1 MSETIADKLNQ
12 FASENEKLAAT
23 LTAKGVPA
31 QGGEGLVSLAEKV
44 KRINQHVANGMKTP
58 VRVSSVGGILAGDF
72 VTLTSELWPVEE
84 RKVDDGANLIASGF
98 AGKSR
103 CVLAFTKGGKLYVK
117 AVKRETD
124 GTIALGNSLQIAETA
139 PDNAVLVGM
148 TDAVAVI
155 YPGDAGAY
163 AAWVTL
169 DGLTGALAYTG
180 IADVDAPVNLTACA
194 LADRTALLCCTHQTD
209 GKSYAMT
216 LGFGDGEVTVG
227 PETEL
232 APDFEQDEYMQAW
245 SVAAL
250 SGRLAMVGY
259 FRDHDT
265 PLQYLVLAVS
275 GDTVT
280 QKYAGEYLTKSA
292 LPCVAV
298 AAVNGNCCGVAGA
311 AARTADSGETE
322 ALLTFE
328 GWRVLPNERPQPM
341 WWGEEDH
348 SAGGSISQV
357 SLDMMGEAH
366 AVLSCVLDGTLYAAV
381 VETTDHCPES
391 GATVSLGA
399 CAGYARLWALNENF
413 VIGAVERA
421 DGVYACLYRREQAVI
436 RAEDHNDVDGLAEA
450 AAAAGEACM
459 VYLA

>member
-1 MSETIADKLNQ
+1 MNETIADKLNQ
-12 FASENEKLAAT
+12 FATENDKLAAT

-31 QGGEGLVSLAEKV
+31 QGSEGLVSLAEKV
-44 KRINQHVANGMKTP
+44 KRINQHVANGTKTP
-58 VRVSSVGGILAGDF
+58 VRASSTGGILAGDF

-84 RKVDDGANLIASGF
+84 RKVDDGASLIASGF

-103 CVLAFTKGGKLYVK
+103 CGMVFTKGGKLYVK

-124 GTIALGNSLQIAETA
+124 GTIALGNSLQLADTA
-139 PDNAVLVGM
+139 PASAVLVGM

-169 DGLTGALAYTG
+169 DGLTGTLAYTG
-180 IADVDAPVNLTACA
+180 IVDVDAPVNLTACA
-194 LADRTALLCCTHQTD
+194 LADKSALLCCTHQTD
-209 GKSYAMT
+209 GKAYAMT
-216 LGFGDGEVTVG
+216 LRFSDTEVTVG
-227 PETEL
+227 AETEL

-250 SGRLAMVGY
+250 SDRLAMVGY
-259 FRDHDT
+259 FKDHAA

-280 QKYAGEYLTKSA
+280 QKYAGEYLTKDS

-298 AAVNGNCCGVAGA
+298 VAVNENCCGAAGA
-311 AARTADSGETE
+311 VTRLADSGETE
-322 ALLTFE
+322 VLLSFE

-341 WWGEEDH
+341 WWGVEDR
-348 SAGGSISQV
+348 SEGGSISQV
-357 SLDMMGEAH
+357 SLDMMGDSH
-366 AVLSCVLDGTLYAAV
+366 AVLSCVLDGMVYAAV
-381 VETTDHCPES
+381 VETASHCPAS
-391 GATVSLGA
+391 GETVSLGA
-399 CAGYARLWALNENF
+399 ASGYARLWALNENF
-413 VIGAVERA
+413 AIGAVERE
-421 DGVYACLYRREQAVI
+421 DGVYACLYRREQAAV
-436 RAEDHNDVDGLAEA
+436 RAEDNNYVDGLAA
-450 AAAAGEACM
+450 ASAAAGEECM